1 MSTAAVTT
9 SDRAAQPDLTRAW
22 ARASA
27 TLNAVAVLIT
37 FVFDLIRHG
46 KTLARAVTFP
56 NDVRE
61 PGDGLIGRF
70 FGTAIIPIIS
80 KCMRRGVMRS
90 VVLYTA
96 PARRRAAGRTL
107 PPTCLDLANTAEQTG
122 VSRDAQLVPI
132 ACNGFSLTQFT
143 AKVDRRKAP
152 ASRIETPRFGAP
164 PEHLRPD
171 CLLAEEQSCD
181 RAPPQQA
188 SAEWSS
194 PAAGP
199 CPETGETFEQTETAP
214 VLHWPV
220 SPAREVAVPAS
231 L

>member
-1 MSTAAVTT
+1 MSTAAVTAS
-9 SDRAAQPDLTRAW
+9 SDRAAQPDITRAW

-27 TLNAVAVLIT
+27 TLNAVVVLIT
-37 FVFDLIRHG
+37 LFLKPIRQG
-46 KTLARAVTFP
+46 KTLG
-56 NDVRE
+56 DVFRNHVLE
-61 PGDGLIGRF
+61 PGCRLTGRF
-70 FGTAIIPIIS
+70 FGTVIIPIIS
-80 KCMRRGVMRS
+80 KCMRRGVMRDIA
-90 VVLYTA
+90 LYTA
-96 PARRRAAGRTL
+96 PARRRAEGPTL
-107 PPTCLDLANTAEQTG
+107 SHACLDLANTAEQTG

-143 AKVDRRKAP
+143 AEVDRRKAP

-181 RAPPQQA
+181 RAPPLQA
-188 SAEWSS
+188 SAECLS
-194 PAAGP
+194 PEAQP
-199 CPETGETFEQTETAP
+199 WPETFEQTETVP

-220 SPAREVAVPAS
+220 SPAREVAAPAS